1 MAKKSRGGRTS
12 KGNTKSKKKKLNA
25 TDKDKLINNA
35 ITGFKKTFGDDSVEY
50 VFKNPPPMFI
60 PCTNLAINFAVS
72 GGRGFPTGRILEFL
86 GESSSGKSLLLYD
99 LIAQVQA
106 QGGYAFLADNEKAL
120 DPLWARKNGISDK
133 RLLNFEPVTIEEFFK
148 MAFGE
153 GTGTKR
159 QKGLVERI
167 RAKDPDSPIIVG
179 CDSVAALTTQAELEA
194 EFGKADMGGAA
205 RKLSQAFRKIVKQ
218 CEEMNVMLVMLNQT
232 REKIG
237 VRYGNPETSP
247 GGKALRFYSTITV
260 HFANPRKLMNTK
272 GKLNLAVGVKPTI
285 RIEKN
290 RLARPFM
297 QARVNILFDSGLTKY
312 SGLLN
317 TLTECGIITREKGK
331 QFYRWSKYRFTR
343 KKFRKF
349 VDKHPEILKAAP
361 PELLEGDEL
370 YDKLFP
376 ETETGKLENK

>member
-12 KGNTKSKKKKLNA
+12 KGSTKKTKKKLNVK
-25 TDKDKLINNA
+25 DKDKLLTNA
-35 ITGFKKTFGDDSVEY
+35 ITGFKKTFGDEAVEY
-50 VFKNPPPMFI
+50 VFKSPPPMFI

-86 GESSSGKSLLLYD
+86 GGSSSGKSLLLYD

-106 QGGYAFLADNEKAL
+106 RGGYAFLADNEKAL

-133 RLLNFEPVTIEEFFK
+133 RLLNFEPVTIEEFFA
-148 MAFGE
+148 MAFGQ
-153 GTGTKR
+153 GKGQKR

-167 RAKDPDSPIIVG
+167 RAKDPDSPILVG
-179 CDSVAALTTQAELEA
+179 CDSVAALTTQAELDA

-237 VRYGNPETSP
+237 VMYGNPETSP
-247 GGKALRFYSTITV
+247 GGKALRFYSTITL
-260 HFANPRKLMNTK
+260 HFANPKRLMNTK

-285 RIEKN
+285 RVDKN
-290 RLARPFM
+290 RIARPFM
-297 QARVNILFDSGLTKY
+297 ETKVNILFDSGLTKY
-312 SGLLN
+312 SGLLA
-317 TLTECGIITREKGK
+317 TLVESGIVTRDKGAK
-331 QFYRWSKYRFTR
+331 VYRWGKYKFPR

-349 VDKHPEILKAAP
+349 MDKHPEILEAAP

-370 YDKLFP
+370 YDELFP
-376 ETETGKLENK
+376 ETDVKK